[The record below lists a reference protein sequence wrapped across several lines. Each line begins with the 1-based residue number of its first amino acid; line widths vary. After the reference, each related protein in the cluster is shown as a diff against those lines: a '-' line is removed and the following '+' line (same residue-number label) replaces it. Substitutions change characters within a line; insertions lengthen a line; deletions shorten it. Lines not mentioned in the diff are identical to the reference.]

1 RTPRCARSNA
11 TRRCRTGTPLPERRV
26 VLPANLFRTRRA
38 PSVVGGA
45 RARLALRSRGP
56 RAWHGG
62 CLRTS
67 PWRRPAEM
75 ARNSDEELEGRWVS
89 FQIRSVYIPD
99 KERLLAE
106 LYGDH
111 VLQGRVVGVSDSGDQ
126 TGAFLVVE

>member
-1 RTPRCARSNA
+1 
-11 TRRCRTGTPLPERRV
+11 
-26 VLPANLFRTRRA
+26 
-38 PSVVGGA
+38 
-45 RARLALRSRGP
+45 
-56 RAWHGG
+56 
-62 CLRTS
+62 
-67 PWRRPAEM
+67 M

-126 TGAFLVVE
+126 TGAFLVVEVTRIGQVIVPKRAVRDVL